1 MNMIRKITIIMGLL
15 MFCLSFNSAFVQA
28 SAYEQEFVVRPG
40 PILAGGADRLDLRFN
55 IGHARVTFKLSE
67 DPNFIVKV
75 LVTCDSEALIPVS
88 SESFSEG
95 TYSVVFS
102 SGTVS
107 EEGAASPIHDW
118 EIQIGRYDLET
129 SLTLDF
135 VGVQANMD
143 LGGMPLDALALNLKG
158 TRTKLDFSEPTLFSV
173 RKLGITL
180 EGTFL
185 TLANIGNTSFEAFQL
200 KAAGSSVDLDFEG
213 VYAAGD
219 YNADFNLNGSS
230 ARISLPVTAGA
241 LVVHRPAN
249 RPIELAGGGW
259 SKEQNSSP
267 EGYTTDDYEDQE
279 ARLKLYMVSTAAS
292 VQIKREGTNLQYQLS
307 Y

>member
-1 MNMIRKITIIMGLL
+1 MNMIRRITIIMGLL
-15 MFCLSFNSAFVQA
+15 MFCLSFNGSFVHA

-40 PILAGGADRLDLRFN
+40 PILSGGANRLDLRFN
-55 IGHARVTFKLSE
+55 ISHARVTFKLSE

-75 LVTCDSEALIPVS
+75 LVRCDSEEMIPVS
-88 SESFSEG
+88 SEAFSEG
-95 TYSVVFS
+95 IFSVVFS
-102 SGTVS
+102 SGAMVS
-107 EEGAASPIHDW
+107 EGMLNPLHDW

-129 SLTLDF
+129 NLTLDF
-135 VGVQANMD
+135 SGVQASMD
-143 LGGMPLDALALNLKG
+143 LGGMPLDTLVLNLKG
-158 TRTKLDFSEPTLFSV
+158 TRTTLDFSEPTLFSV
-173 RKLGITL
+173 RKFGITC

-185 TLANIGNTSFEAFQL
+185 TLANIGNTNFETLQL
-200 KAAGSSVDLDFEG
+200 KAVGSSMDLDFKG

-249 RPIELAGGGW
+249 RPVELAGGGW
-259 SKEQNSSP
+259 SKEQSSP
-267 EGYTTDDYEDQE
+267 EGYVTDDYEDQE
-279 ARLKLYMVSTAAS
+279 ARLKLVMVSTAS
-292 VQIKREGTNLQYQLS
+292 TVHIKREGTNLQYQLS

>member
-1 MNMIRKITIIMGLL
+1 MIRKISIFMSLL
-15 MFCLSFNSAFVQA
+15 IVCFFLGGSFVRA

-40 PILAGGADRLDLRFN
+40 PILASGADRLDLHFN
-55 IGHARVTFKLSE
+55 ISHARVTFKLSE
-67 DPNFIVKV
+67 DPSFIVKV
-75 LVTCDSEALIPVS
+75 LVRCNSEALMPVS
-88 SESFSEG
+88 SEAFSEDIF
-95 TYSVVFS
+95 SVVFS
-102 SGTVS
+102 SGPIST
-107 EEGAASPIHDW
+107 EGMANPLHDW

-129 SLTLDF
+129 NLTLDF
-135 VGVQANMD
+135 AGVQASMD
-143 LGGMPLDALALNLKG
+143 LGGMPLDILVLNLKG

-173 RKLGITL
+173 RKFGITC

-185 TLANIGNTSFEAFQL
+185 TLANIGNTNFEAFQL
-200 KAAGSSVDLDFEG
+200 NAVGSSVDLDFEG
-213 VYAAGD
+213 PYAAGD

-249 RPIELAGGGW
+249 RPVELAGGGW

-267 EGYTTDDYEDQE
+267 EGYTTADYEDQE
-279 ARLKLYMVSTAAS
+279 ARLKLVMVSTAAS
-292 VQIKREGTNLQYQLS
+292 VQIKREGTNLQYRLS

>member
-1 MNMIRKITIIMGLL
+1 MIKKITIIMSLL
-15 MFCLSFNSAFVQA
+15 MFCLSFNGSFVRA
-28 SAYEQEFVVRPG
+28 WAYEQELVVRPG
-40 PILAGGADRLDLRFN
+40 PVLAGGANRLDLRFN
-55 IGHARVTFKLSE
+55 ISHAKVTFKLSE

-75 LVTCDSEALIPVS
+75 LVKCDSEALIPAS

-95 TYSVVFS
+95 TFSVVFS
-102 SGTVS
+102 SGSVS
-107 EEGAASPIHDW
+107 AEGMANPLHDW

-129 SLTLDF
+129 NLTLDF
-135 VGVQANMD
+135 AGVQASMD
-143 LGGMPLDALALNLKG
+143 LGGMPLDTLVLNLKG
-158 TRTKLDFSEPTLFSV
+158 TRTTLDFSEPTLFSV

-200 KAAGSSVDLDFEG
+200 KAVGSSVDLDFEG

-230 ARISLPVTAGA
+230 TRISLPVTAGA

-249 RPIELAGGGW
+249 RPVELAGGGW

-279 ARLKLYMVSTAAS
+279 ARLKLYMVSTAAT
-292 VQIKREGTNLQYQLS
+292 VHIKREGTNLQYRLS